1 MQSLLHKVNQLVQEE
16 KILKREKERRGE
28 NYNIFEV
35 MHAQGDEV
43 YTHSAIIASLLNP
56 KWNHGCNSTFLKI
69 FVDHLKETLP
79 IVDFS
84 FDTDLEKCHVY
95 VEYNIGNI
103 SSGNESGGRIDIIIQ
118 SEKRDKAIII
128 ENKIYADDQKKQLY
142 RYKNYAQTHYKSYI
156 ILYLTLDGHV
166 PSNDSTSGEMFSMEE
181 GKDFFC
187 IDYKSFIRDWL
198 ISCKEKAA
206 SSPVVRETITQYYN
220 LILKL
225 TNQDMESST
234 KEKLVDLLANKDNIA
249 AMFKIRSVH
258 FDVLNRICNT
268 TLKEQ
273 VQEIANELKMVCT
286 CSTTDWSEQYS
297 HFFFAKPEWKHFWIG
312 FEFMG
317 NGLKNFNYGVRY
329 ISQLDKENAKDEYK
343 EISRRLGGNHNDWW
357 PSFKSFKSF
366 KDPYK
371 SFKDPDWNDDVV
383 FEHLFDGTIKT
394 EITNNVKELCKE
406 LEGIDL

>member
-16 KILKREKERRGE
+16 KILKAEKERRGE

-43 YTHSAIIASLLNP
+43 FTHSAIIASLLNP
-56 KWNHGCNSTFLKI
+56 RWNHGCKSTFLRI
-69 FVDHLKETLP
+69 FVDHLKESLSN
-79 IVDFS
+79 VDFS

-103 SSGNESGGRIDIIIQ
+103 SSESESGGRIDIIIQ
-118 SEKRDKAIII
+118 SEKRDNAIII
-128 ENKIYADDQKKQLY
+128 ENKIYAGDQKKQLY
-142 RYKNYAQTHYKSYI
+142 RYMNYAQTHYKSYVL
-156 ILYLTLDGHV
+156 LYLTLDGHV
-166 PSNDSTSGEMFSMEE
+166 PSNDSTSGDMFSMEE
-181 GKDFFC
+181 GKDFYC

-258 FDVLNRICNT
+258 IDVLNRICNT

-273 VQEIANELKMVCT
+273 MQEIANELKMVCI
-286 CSTTDWSEQYS
+286 CSTTDWSKQYS
-297 HFFFAKPEWKHFWIG
+297 QFFFAKLEWKHFWIG

-317 NGLKNFNYGVRY
+317 NDLKNFNYGVRY

-343 EISRRLGGNHNDWW
+343 EISRRLGGKNNEWW
-357 PSFKSFKSF
+357 AS
-366 KDPYK
+366 YK
-371 SFKDPDWNDDVV
+371 PFKDPDWNEDVV

>member
-1 MQSLLHKVNQLVQEE
+1 MISLLHTVNQLVQEE
-16 KILKREKERRGE
+16 QILKREKERRGE
-28 NYNIFEV
+28 NFNVFEV

-69 FVDHLKETLP
+69 FVDHLKESLP

-84 FDTDLEKCHVY
+84 LDTDLEKCHVD
-95 VEYNIGNI
+95 VEYNIGSI

-118 SEKRDKAIII
+118 SEKCDKAIII

-142 RYKNYAQTHYKSYI
+142 RYKYYAQTHYKSYI
-156 ILYLTLDGHV
+156 LLYLTLDGHV
-166 PSNDSTSGEMFSMEE
+166 PSNDSTSGEMFSMKE
-181 GKDFFC
+181 GKDFCC

-198 ISCKEKAA
+198 IDCKEKAT
-206 SSPVVRETITQYYN
+206 SSPVVRETITQYFN

-234 KEKLVDLLANKDNIA
+234 KEKLVDLLAANKDNIT
-249 AMFKIRSVH
+249 AMLKISSVCN
-258 FDVLNRICNT
+258 DTLNKVCDTKLR
-268 TLKEQ
+268 EQ
-273 VQEIANELKMVCT
+273 IQKIANELEMDWT
-286 CSTTDWSEQYS
+286 CSSTNWCERWKG
-297 HFFFAKPEWKHFWIG
+297 HFFFSKPEWKYFCIG

-317 NGLKNFNYGVRY
+317 NVLTNFNYGTRY
-329 ISQLDKENAKDEYK
+329 KGVSEIGKAPEVKQ
-343 EISRRLGGNHNDWW
+343 EISRKLGGKSNEWW
-357 PSFKSFKSF
+357 ASYTQFK
-366 KDPYK
+366 Y
-371 SFKDPDWNDDVV
+371 PDWNDGVV

>member
-1 MQSLLHKVNQLVQEE
+1 MLSLLHKVNQLVQEE
-16 KILKREKERRGE
+16 KILKAEKERRGE

-43 YTHSAIIASLLNP
+43 FTHSAIIASLLNP
-56 KWNHGCNSTFLKI
+56 KWNHGCKSTFLRI
-69 FVDHLKETLP
+69 FVDHLKESLSN
-79 IVDFS
+79 VDFS

-103 SSGNESGGRIDIIIQ
+103 SSESESGGRIDIIIQ
-118 SEKRDKAIII
+118 SEKRDNAIII
-128 ENKIYADDQKKQLY
+128 ENKIYAGDQKKQLY

-156 ILYLTLDGHV
+156 LLYLTLDGHV
-166 PSNDSTSGEMFSMEE
+166 PSNDSTSGDMFSMEE
-181 GKDFFC
+181 GKDFYC

-234 KEKLVDLLANKDNIA
+234 KEELVELLANRDNIA

-258 FDVLNRICNT
+258 YDVLNKICNT
-268 TLKEQ
+268 TLIGQ
-273 VQEIANELKMVCT
+273 VQEIAKELDMVCT
-286 CSTTDWSEQYS
+286 CSTTNWCKRWSG
-297 HFFFAKPEWKHFWIG
+297 HFFFSKPEWKHFCIG

-317 NGLKNFNYGVRY
+317 DELKDFNFGVRY
-329 ISQLDKENAKDEYK
+329 VSESEKDKSPEVKQ
-343 EISRRLGGNHNDWW
+343 EISEKLKGTSNSWW
-357 PSFKSFKSF
+357 ASFKPFEYQS
-366 KDPYK
+366 
-371 SFKDPDWNDDVV
+371 WNNDVV
-383 FEHLFDGTIKT
+383 FERLYDGTIKT
-394 EITNNVKELCKE
+394 EIMKNVIDLCKD

>member
-1 MQSLLHKVNQLVQEE
+1 MISLLHTVNQLVQEE
-16 KILKREKERRGE
+16 QILKREKERRGE
-28 NYNIFEV
+28 NFNVFEV
-35 MHAQGDEV
+35 MHAQRDEV

-69 FVDHLKETLP
+69 FVDQLKESLP

-84 FDTDLEKCHVY
+84 LDTDLEKCHVD
-95 VEYNIGNI
+95 VEYYIGSI

-118 SEKRDKAIII
+118 SEIRDKAIII

-142 RYKNYAQTHYKSYI
+142 RYKYYAQTHYKSYI
-156 ILYLTLDGHV
+156 LLYLTLDGHV
-166 PSNDSTSGEMFSMEE
+166 PSNDSTSGELFSMEE

-198 ISCKEKAA
+198 IGCKEKAT
-206 SSPVVRETITQYYN
+206 SSPVVRETITQYCN

-234 KEKLVDLLANKDNIA
+234 KEKLVDLLAANKDNIT
-249 AMFKIRSVH
+249 AMLKISSVRN
-258 FDVLNRICNT
+258 DTLNKVCDTKLR
-268 TLKEQ
+268 EQ
-273 VQEIANELKMVCT
+273 IQKIANELKMDCT
-286 CSTTDWSEQYS
+286 CSSTNWCERWNG
-297 HFFFAKPEWKHFWIG
+297 HFFFSKPEWKYFCIG

-317 NGLKNFNYGVRY
+317 NVLTNFNYGIRY
-329 ISQLDKENAKDEYK
+329 KGVSEIGKAPEVKQ
-343 EISRRLGGNHNDWW
+343 EISRKLGGTSNKWW
-357 PSFKSFKSF
+357 ASYKQFK
-366 KDPYK
+366 Y
-371 SFKDPDWNDDVV
+371 PDWNDGVV

>member
-1 MQSLLHKVNQLVQEE
+1 MISLLHKVNQLVQEE
-16 KILKREKERRGE
+16 KILKKEKERRGE

-35 MHAQGDEV
+35 MHAQRDEV

-56 KWNHGCNSTFLKI
+56 KWNHGCKSTFLKI
-69 FVDHLKETLP
+69 FVDHLKESLP
-79 IVDFS
+79 NVDFS
-84 FDTDLEKCHVY
+84 FDTDLEKCLVD
-95 VEYNIGNI
+95 VEYYIGNV
-103 SSGNESGGRIDIIIQ
+103 SLEKESGGRIDIIIQ

-166 PSNDSTSGEMFSMEE
+166 PSNDSTSGDMFSMEE

-234 KEKLVDLLANKDNIA
+234 KEKLVDLLAANKDNIT
-249 AMFKIRSVH
+249 AMLKISSVCN
-258 FDVLNRICNT
+258 DTLNKVCDTKLR
-268 TLKEQ
+268 EQ
-273 VQEIANELKMVCT
+273 IQKIANELEMDCT
-286 CSTTDWSEQYS
+286 CSSTNWCERWNG
-297 HFFFAKPEWKHFWIG
+297 HFFFSKPEWKYFCIG

-317 NGLKNFNYGVRY
+317 NGLTDFNYGIRY
-329 ISQLDKENAKDEYK
+329 KGESEKGKTLYVKQ
-343 EISRRLGGNHNDWW
+343 EISRKLGGKSNEWW
-357 PSFKSFKSF
+357 ASYTQFK
-366 KDPYK
+366 Y
-371 SFKDPDWNDDVV
+371 PDWNDGVV

-394 EITNNVKELCKE
+394 EITNNVKELCKA

>member
-1 MQSLLHKVNQLVQEE
+1 ME
-16 KILKREKERRGE
+16 K
-28 NYNIFEV
+28 
-35 MHAQGDEV
+35 
-43 YTHSAIIASLLNP
+43 
-56 KWNHGCNSTFLKI
+56 
-69 FVDHLKETLP
+69 
-79 IVDFS
+79 
-84 FDTDLEKCHVY
+84 
-95 VEYNIGNI
+95 
-103 SSGNESGGRIDIIIQ
+103 ESGGRIDIIIQ

-128 ENKIYADDQKKQLY
+128 ENKIYADDQEKQLY

-156 ILYLTLDGHV
+156 LLYLTLDGHV
-166 PSNDSTSGEMFSMEE
+166 PGTNSTSGEMFSMEE

-234 KEKLVDLLANKDNIA
+234 KEKLVDLLAANKDNIT
-249 AMFKIRSVH
+249 AMLKISSVRNET
-258 FDVLNRICNT
+258 LNKVCDTKLR
-268 TLKEQ
+268 EQ
-273 VQEIANELKMVCT
+273 VQKIANELEMDCT
-286 CSTTDWSEQYS
+286 CSTTNWCKRWEG
-297 HFFFAKPEWKHFWIG
+297 HFFFSKPEWKYFCIV

-317 NGLKNFNYGVRY
+317 NDLTDFNYGIRY
-329 ISQLDKENAKDEYK
+329 KGESEKGKTPDVKQ
-343 EISRRLGGNHNDWW
+343 EISRKLGGKHNEWW
-357 PSFKSFKSF
+357 ASYKPF
-366 KDPYK
+366 KDPN
-371 SFKDPDWNDDVV
+371 WNDDVV